1 MNNNNNKKDISLI
14 DNKYTYITQ
23 YTHTHTHIHIIS
35 NVIKKKHKT
44 RHIVIKTTKTFLNRH
59 ILNQPDTTHTM
70 LQNNNTNSSSQQAPP
85 PPSFSP
91 LLQDNKSI
99 FRHNLFQHKVAIV
112 TGGGTGIGKQIA
124 RELLELSCT
133 VVIASRKVDK
143 LNDAVIELKSL
154 VPTNQNVSYVQ
165 CDIKKEEE
173 IKHLMSTVLEKHH
186 RIDFLINNS
195 GGQFPSSAG
204 RIKTKGW
211 ESVISLNLNGT
222 FICCREAFTQ
232 WMRNNGGAIVNIVA
246 DVWKGKFL
254 LFFFLQ

>member
-1 MNNNNNKKDISLI
+1 
-14 DNKYTYITQ
+14 
-23 YTHTHTHIHIIS
+23 
-35 NVIKKKHKT
+35 
-44 RHIVIKTTKTFLNRH
+44 
-59 ILNQPDTTHTM
+59 M
-70 LQNNNTNSSSQQAPP
+70 LQNNNTNASSLQP

-173 IKHLMSTVLEKHH
+173 IKRLMSTVLEKHH

-222 FICCREAFTQ
+222 FVCCREAFTQ